1 MSDVTAATELLM
13 LFEQVDGKYNVV
25 EYSELTTEMAEQRN
39 PDGRLTYC
47 LGSICNH
54 MFSVPFVQRICI
66 DSKTDGLKF
75 HIARKSIPTADP
87 ETGESKAPNKPNG
100 IKVNMQ
106 C

>member
-1 MSDVTAATELLM
+1 
-13 LFEQVDGKYNVV
+13 V

-54 MFSVPFVQRICI
+54 MFSVPFLQRICL
-66 DSKTDGLKF
+66 DSKSDGLKF

-100 IKVNMQ
+100 IKVIFSLNVEL
-106 C
+106 